1 MIKHL
6 KYTLVVLTQVC
17 LCFIS
22 FTQQKKVDSLND
34 LGLHYA
40 SSINKP
46 DWDTAVIY
54 INQAYKEAVRLNY
67 TKGIACAI
75 FNQGYMEQYSHNYP
89 AAERHFRDCIPYFKK
104 VSDMTGQGF
113 THFNI
118 GYTLYVQGFF
128 DEALAEFQTSIPF
141 FQHDKGCGEAIVKAL
156 EFLGVIYGLKGELV
170 KGFELA
176 QKGLKESKKRNDSLG
191 MAFPL
196 MIIGDL
202 YRSMEDYPMAL
213 EYYQASAALGGH
225 SDTYLSAQMAVTYSA
240 MDHYDSALYYYQK
253 AYVKDPGQMYFQVVL
268 GEIYLQQKKYKEAL
282 ETLQKTVPVLEKN
295 NGRKELLR
303 VLLDIAEVYAGQ
315 KNYPAALQYT
325 QQGVGLTQQTGA
337 RQYMAR
343 GLKMLSTIYEA
354 MGVNERALIYL
365 TQYIHLKDSLLN
377 DQLKAKLFAYKLTVE
392 NEKKQTQI
400 ERLSQE
406 KLVGQQQLQIQQQ
419 KLKIQQQQLQRSS
432 MLKKI
437 LIGGSLTLVL
447 LGMIVFRNLILKRR
461 NEKLQSERTQAALQH
476 KTAELEMQALRAQMN
491 PHFIFNSL
499 NSINQFILE
508 NDKAQASEYLTKFS
522 RLVRL
527 ILQNSQADLI
537 LLESELEALQ
547 LYLELE
553 ALRFNHHF
561 DFIIKVDDDV
571 DVSILKVPPLI
582 IQPYAENAIWHGL
595 MHKKEKGFLEI
606 DLSQK
611 EDVLYC
617 RTIDD
622 GIGRQKAAELKNKF
636 TSTHRSMG
644 MRITADRIELLQ
656 HQKLMDTSVQI
667 TDLVLPDG
675 RAGGTEVVLKIPVLY
690 N

>member
-1 MIKHL
+1 
-6 KYTLVVLTQVC
+6 
-17 LCFIS
+17 
-22 FTQQKKVDSLND
+22 
-34 LGLHYA
+34 
-40 SSINKP
+40 
-46 DWDTAVIY
+46 
-54 INQAYKEAVRLNY
+54 
-67 TKGIACAI
+67 
-75 FNQGYMEQYSHNYP
+75 
-89 AAERHFRDCIPYFKK
+89 
-104 VSDMTGQGF
+104 
-113 THFNI
+113 
-118 GYTLYVQGFF
+118 
-128 DEALAEFQTSIPF
+128 
-141 FQHDKGCGEAIVKAL
+141 
-156 EFLGVIYGLKGELV
+156 
-170 KGFELA
+170 
-176 QKGLKESKKRNDSLG
+176 
-191 MAFPL
+191 
-196 MIIGDL
+196 
-202 YRSMEDYPMAL
+202 
-213 EYYQASAALGGH
+213 
-225 SDTYLSAQMAVTYSA
+225 
-240 MDHYDSALYYYQK
+240 
-253 AYVKDPGQMYFQVVL
+253 
-268 GEIYLQQKKYKEAL
+268 
-282 ETLQKTVPVLEKN
+282 
-295 NGRKELLR
+295 
-303 VLLDIAEVYAGQ
+303 
-315 KNYPAALQYT
+315 
-325 QQGVGLTQQTGA
+325 
-337 RQYMAR
+337 
-343 GLKMLSTIYEA
+343 

-476 KTAELEMQALRAQMN
+476 NTAELEMQALRAQMN